1 MSLAVVVLPRPSTL
15 APPAEGVLPAEAAR
29 RIDGGELGDS
39 AALAGYRRRALQVAF
54 AAALAA
60 VLLGVGAAALH
71 PSLFVFSGLAAFGAW
86 FDRQRGALGAALRI
100 EGDSLLLRFSETTVR
115 VPASAIE
122 AIGFGA
128 PAASGGPAPETFWRG
143 DFGPVARSHLVVV
156 RLAGAKLPR
165 RVIVPE
171 ASPLHAQAAA
181 AKLHRLAAS
190 LRPR

>member
-1 MSLAVVVLPRPSTL
+1 MSLAVLMRPRTSAL
-15 APPAEGVLPAEAAR
+15 AAPEGALPAEAAR
-29 RIDGGELGDS
+29 RIEGGELGDS
-39 AALAGYRRRALQVAF
+39 AALAGYRRRAHRASLAAAIVAVLF
-54 AAALAA
+54 AAA
-60 VLLGVGAAALH
+60 AAALH
-71 PSLFVFSGLAAFGAW
+71 PALLVFSGMAAFGAW

-100 EGDSLLLRFSETTVR
+100 EGDSLLLRFAKTTVR

-128 PAASGGPAPETFWRG
+128 PGGSGGPAPETFWRG

-156 RLAGAKLPR
+156 RFTGEKLPR

-181 AKLHRLAAS
+181 ARLRRLAAS
-190 LRPR
+190 CRPR